1 MDESTNI
8 PSSSGQSNNNVVR
21 FPKRNLRV
29 VPPVE
34 DKAVRETTRRAYVD
48 EVAEAY
54 ANHIANKLAQQ
65 GFDIFDKQFDKHFGF
80 AIEALRSTLLMT
92 MGLHHPFQEIVET
105 TVQTL
110 AKNDN
115 IDDDDYDPA

>member
-34 DKAVRETTRRAYVD
+34 DEAVRETTRRAYVD
-48 EVAEAY
+48 EVSEAY

-92 MGLHHPFQEIVET
+92 MGLRHPFQEIVEA

>member
-34 DKAVRETTRRAYVD
+34 DEAVRETTRRAYVD
-48 EVAEAY
+48 EVSEAY

-92 MGLHHPFQEIVET
+92 MGLHHPFQEIVEA